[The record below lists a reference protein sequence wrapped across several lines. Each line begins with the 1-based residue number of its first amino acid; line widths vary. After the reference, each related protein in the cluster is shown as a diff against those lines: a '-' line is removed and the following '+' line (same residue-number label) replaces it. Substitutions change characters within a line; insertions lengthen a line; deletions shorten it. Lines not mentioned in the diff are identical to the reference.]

1 MESLFLMFLILLLQI
16 FYHLCELIGKSNP
29 TSAVGLSWTLLRWGS
44 NDNSDLGRFALEAM
58 AEHHSKLC
66 IALDVLHECFV
77 PMTETRTQSDLVADL
92 LFNKE

>member
-1 MESLFLMFLILLLQI
+1 MLLTIVQI
-16 FYHLCELIGKSNP
+16 FYHLRKFLGKSHP
-29 TSAVGLSWTLLRWGS
+29 TSVEGLSWTLLRCGRE
-44 NDNSDLGRFALEAM
+44 NGGDLEKLDLETM

-77 PMTETRTQSDLVADL
+77 TMIEPRTNSDVVADL